1 MMQLTLLIK
10 FTERVRV
17 LIEIKGVTKKYGDYT
32 AIENVNITVE
42 DSSVYGIAG
51 FNGCGKTTLL
61 NVCAGVF
68 KAEEGAVFLDGADA
82 FDNSKERKEMFYL
95 TDDTWFPAKNSVLSS
110 AKYYA
115 EYFPNFD
122 FDVLQEVCD
131 LFGLNS
137 KANIKSLSKGMKK
150 QAGLAIAFAASPK
163 YLLIDETFDGLD
175 PHKREILRK
184 LLLEYIN
191 TTGASVVISSHNL
204 ADISDLCDHI
214 AIINGKS
221 VILNCAIEDIS
232 EHYRRVYLTFE
243 NPINEGLFK
252 GVNYRKCELTE
263 RTATLLICGDVEK
276 EIEKLSALGAE
287 NMKTELLTLEEVFSE
302 ETEAITDDGKI
313 KSIFNKKRI

>member
-1 MMQLTLLIK
+1 M
-10 FTERVRV
+10 

-68 KAEEGAVFLDGADA
+68 KAEEGVVFLDGADA

-95 TDDTWFPAKNSVLSS
+95 TDDTWFPAKNSALSS

-122 FDVLQEVCD
+122 FDVFQEVCD

-150 QAGLAIAFAASPK
+150 QAGLAIAFGASPK

-191 TTGASVVISSHNL
+191 TTGASVIISSHNL

-243 NPINEGLFK
+243 NSVNEELFK
-252 GVNYRKCELTE
+252 DVNYRKCELTE

-276 EIEKLSALGAE
+276 EVEKLEKLSADSI
-287 NMKTELLTLEEVFSE
+287 KTEFLTLEEVFSE

-313 KSIFNKKRI
+313 KSVFNKKRI

>member
-1 MMQLTLLIK
+1 M
-10 FTERVRV
+10 

-42 DSSVYGIAG
+42 DSSVFGIAG

-68 KAEEGAVFLDGADA
+68 KAEEGAVFLNGADA

-95 TDDTWFPAKNSVLSS
+95 TDDTWFPVKSSVKGS
-110 AKYYA
+110 AKYYS
-115 EYFPNFD
+115 EYFPDFD
-122 FDVLQEVCD
+122 FEVFEEVCG
-131 LFGLNS
+131 LFGLKSNS
-137 KANIKSLSKGMKK
+137 NIKSLSKGMKK

-191 TTGASVVISSHNL
+191 TTGASVIISSHNL

-214 AIINGKS
+214 AIINGKN

-243 NPINEGLFK
+243 NSVNEELFK
-252 GVNYRKCELTE
+252 GVSYRKCELTE
-263 RTATLLICGDVEK
+263 RTATLLVCGDVEN
-276 EIEKLSALGAE
+276 EIKKLENLGAE
-287 NMKTELLTLEEVFSE
+287 SIKTELLTLEEVFSE

-313 KSIFNKKRI
+313 KSVFRKKRI

>member
-1 MMQLTLLIK
+1 M
-10 FTERVRV
+10 
-17 LIEIKGVTKKYGDYT
+17 IEIKGVTKKYGDYT
-32 AIENVNITVE
+32 AIENVNIKVE
-42 DSSVYGIAG
+42 DSSVFGIAG

-68 KAEEGAVFLDGADA
+68 ESEEGGAFLDGANA
-82 FDNSKERKEMFYL
+82 FDNEKERKELFYL
-95 TDDTWFPAKNSVLSS
+95 TDDIWFPAKNSVLSS

-115 EYFPNFD
+115 KYFPDFD
-122 FDVLQEVCD
+122 FDVFRQICD
-131 LFGLNS
+131 IFGLNT

-150 QAGLAIAFAASPK
+150 QAGLAIAFGASPK

-191 TTGASVVISSHNL
+191 TTGASVIISSHNL

-214 AIINGKS
+214 AIINGKN

-232 EHYRRVYLTFE
+232 EHYRRVYITFE
-243 NPINEGLFK
+243 NSVNKEFFK
-252 GVNYRKCELTE
+252 GVSYRRCELTE
-263 RTATLLICGDVEK
+263 KTATLLICGDVEK
-276 EIEKLSALGAE
+276 EIQKLDNLGAE
-287 NMKTELLTLEEVFSE
+287 SIKTELLTLEEVFSE

-313 KSIFNKKRI
+313 KSIFSKKRV

>member
-1 MMQLTLLIK
+1 M
-10 FTERVRV
+10 

-32 AIENVNITVE
+32 AVENVNITVE
-42 DSSVYGIAG
+42 DFSVFGIAG

-68 KAEEGAVFLDGADA
+68 KAEEGVVLLDGADA

-95 TDDTWFPAKNSVLSS
+95 TDDTWFPVKSSVKGS
-110 AKYYA
+110 AKYYS
-115 EYFPNFD
+115 EYFPDFD
-122 FDVLQEVCD
+122 FEVFKEVCG

-191 TTGASVVISSHNL
+191 TTGASVIISSHNL

-287 NMKTELLTLEEVFSE
+287 NVKTELLTLEEVFSE

>member
-1 MMQLTLLIK
+1 M
-10 FTERVRV
+10 
-17 LIEIKGVTKKYGDYT
+17 IEIKGVTKKYGDYT

-68 KAEEGAVFLDGADA
+68 KAEEGVVLLDGADA

-137 KANIKSLSKGMKK
+137 KASIKSLSKGMKK

-191 TTGASVVISSHNL
+191 TTGASVIISSHNL

-243 NPINEGLFK
+243 NPINEELFK

-263 RTATLLICGDVEK
+263 KTATLLICGDVEK
-276 EIEKLSALGAE
+276 EIEKLENLGAE

>member
-1 MMQLTLLIK
+1 M
-10 FTERVRV
+10 

-42 DSSVYGIAG
+42 DSSVFGIAG

-68 KAEEGAVFLDGADA
+68 KAEEGVVLLDGADA

-191 TTGASVVISSHNL
+191 TTGASVIISSHNL

>member
-1 MMQLTLLIK
+1 M
-10 FTERVRV
+10 
-17 LIEIKGVTKKYGDYT
+17 IEIKGVTKKYGDYI
-32 AIENVNITVE
+32 AIEDVNITVE
-42 DSSVYGIAG
+42 NSSVFGIAG

-82 FDNSKERKEMFYL
+82 FDNSKERKELFYL
-95 TDDTWFPAKNSVLSS
+95 TDDTWFPVKSSVRGS
-110 AKYYA
+110 ARYYS
-115 EYFPNFD
+115 EYFPD
-122 FDVLQEVCD
+122 FDSGVFEEICSI
-131 LFGLNS
+131 FGLNPQS
-137 KANIKSLSKGMKK
+137 NIKSLSKGMKK

-191 TTGASVVISSHNL
+191 TTGASVIISSHNL

-214 AIINGKS
+214 AIINGKN

-232 EHYRRVYLTFE
+232 EHYRWAYLTFE
-243 NPINEGLFK
+243 NPVNEELFK
-252 GVNYRKCELTE
+252 GINYRKCELTE

-276 EIEKLSALGAE
+276 EIEKLEKLGAQSK
-287 NMKTELLTLEEVFSE
+287 KTELLTLEEVFSE
-302 ETEAITDDGKI
+302 ETEAITDEGKI
-313 KSIFNKKRI
+313 KSVFRKKRI